1 MATNF
6 LQATGGSSDGY
17 FSSTVTLASTE
28 LVSLGSSVTVQ
39 ATTVFTSSGSFG
51 QAIWGEVAIVWGGA
65 ITPTAGAYVSGWFN
79 RSLDGGTTFEKFP
92 ASAGSLGP
100 ARPPDFIIPLSTFA
114 YANTNVA
121 YASGLVRMPWSPAE
135 IYIQNNAGAAF
146 PSSATAYTSII
157 LGPVAVQY

>member
-6 LQATGGSSDGY
+6 LEATGGSSAGY

-39 ATTVFTSSGSFG
+39 GTTVFTSSGSFG
-51 QAIWGEVAIVWGGA
+51 QAIWGEVAIKFGGA
-65 ITPTAGAYVSGWFN
+65 ITPAAGGYVAGWFN

-92 ASAGSLGP
+92 ASAGSLAP
-100 ARPPDFIIPLSTFA
+100 ARTPDFVIPLSTFA

-121 YASGLVRMPWSPAE
+121 YANGIIRMPWSPVE
-135 IYIQNNAGAAF
+135 VYIQNNAGAAF